1 MTKNYRMKNFKQLN
15 NIVGWLTFLV
25 AAITYLL
32 TIEPTA
38 SFWDCPEFITTSYKL
53 EVGHP
58 PGAPFFMILGRFFT
72 LFGGSPSNVAVMINS
87 MSALASAFTILFLFW
102 TITHIARKLIKA
114 EGEYTT
120 GQLIAILGSGVV
132 GALAYTF
139 SDTFWFSAVEGEVY
153 ASSSLFTAMVFWA
166 ILKWEN
172 EADEPHSNRWIIL
185 IAYLMGLS
193 IGVHLLNL
201 LAIPAIVF
209 VYYFRKYPT
218 TRNGILISLAASIL
232 ILGVVM
238 YGIIPGVV
246 TAATWFELMF
256 VNGMG
261 LPFNSG
267 AVIYAFLLIGALVY
281 GVLFTV
287 RKKLIL
293 WNTVLL
299 GVIVILIGYSSF
311 AMIVIRS
318 SANPPMDQNN
328 PDNVFSLLGYLNRE
342 QYGDRPLVFGQYY
355 NTPLEKYV
363 DDKPYYIQK
372 NGKYV
377 VADMRQKPVF
387 DSNIS
392 TIFPRMYSRENEH
405 IEAYKQW
412 ADIKGRKVSITDEDG
427 QSKTIDV
434 PTFGENLT
442 FFFRYQV
449 GHMYF
454 RYFMWNFSGRQSD
467 IQGNGEISN
476 GNWITGINFIDSMR
490 LGDQKN
496 LPQEFRNNKG
506 HNAYYMLPFILGIIG
521 IVFMYNRGIQ
531 GKKDLWTVFL
541 LFFMTGLAIVIYLNQ
556 TPLQPRERDYAYAGS
571 FYAYAIWIGIGV
583 LGVYEALK
591 KFLSDRNAAGVAS
604 VLTLVLVPMIMAAQ
618 NWDDHDRSGRYTC
631 RDFGANYLNTCAP
644 NAVIF
649 TNGDN
654 DTFPLWYNQEVEGV
668 RRDVRV
674 CNLSYFQTDWYID
687 QMKSK
692 AYESAPLPI
701 SFEHDSYVQGKRDIV
716 YLMED
721 PRLKGAVELKQAL
734 EFVKDDNPRTKLEQ
748 AEGAAYIPSKKLFM
762 VIDKEA
768 VKRYKAVPEKDYDKI
783 ADTLTIDFGNR
794 HYITKDELMVL
805 DMIAHNNWERPL
817 YFAITVGR
825 DKYINLQ
832 DYFQLEG
839 FAYRL
844 VPIKTAASDGGLN
857 VGCVDS
863 KAMYDNVMNK
873 FKWGNMNSPKVY
885 IDENN
890 SRMMM
895 NIRNTFNRLA
905 EQLNTEGQTE
915 KAIQVLDEGVDL
927 IPHKVVPYNYFSMLM
942 AETYFKAGS
951 PEKGKAIINTIMTDY
966 KEQLDYFFKLN
977 RPMRASVD
985 DEIQRILYFMREMGA
1000 LCARQKQADLGKEVT
1015 TAFEGYLNR
1024 YSSLK

>member
-1 MTKNYRMKNFKQLN
+1 MKNFKQLN

-25 AAITYLL
+25 AAVTYLL

-58 PGAPFFMILGRFFT
+58 PGAPFFMILGRLFS
-72 LFGGSPSNVAVMINS
+72 LFGGGPSKVAVMINS

-102 TITHIARKLIKA
+102 TITHIARKLVKTD
-114 EGEYTT
+114 GEYTT

-172 EADEPHSNRWIIL
+172 EADEPHANRWIIL

-238 YGIIPGVV
+238 YGIIPGVI

-261 LPFNSG
+261 LPFNTG

-281 GVLFTV
+281 GIIYTV
-287 RKKLIL
+287 RKKQVL

-299 GVIVILIGYSSF
+299 GIVVILIGYSSF

-318 SANPPMDQNN
+318 SANPPMDQNS
-328 PDNVFSLLGYLNRE
+328 PDNVFALLGYLNRE
-342 QYGDRPLVFGQYY
+342 QYGDRPLVYGQYY

-363 DDKPYYIQK
+363 DDKPYYIEK

-387 DSNIS
+387 DSNLS
-392 TIFPRMYSRENEH
+392 TIFPRMYSRESEH
-405 IEAYKQW
+405 VEAYKQW

-427 QSKTIDV
+427 EAKTIDL

-490 LGDQKN
+490 LGDQNN
-496 LPQEFRNNKG
+496 LPQEFKNNKG
-506 HNAYYMLPFILGIIG
+506 RNAYYMLPFLLGIIG

-541 LFFMTGLAIVIYLNQ
+541 LFFMTGLAIVLYLNQ

-591 KFLSDRNAAGVAS
+591 KLLSDANAAGVAS
-604 VLTLVLVPMIMAAQ
+604 GLTLVLVPMIMAAQ
-618 NWDDHDRSGRYTC
+618 NWDDHDRSNRYTC

-668 RRDVRV
+668 RKDIRV

-701 SFEHDSYVQGKRDIV
+701 SFEHDSYVQGKRDII

-721 PRLKGAVELKQAL
+721 PRVKGAVELKQAI

-748 AEGAAYIPSKKLFM
+748 AEGAAYIPSKKLFF
-762 VIDKEA
+762 VVDKEA
-768 VKRYKAVPEKDYDKI
+768 VIRNKAVPVQDYDKI
-783 ADTLTIDFGNR
+783 ADTLKIDFGKR

-825 DKYINLQ
+825 DKYLNLQ

-844 VPIKTAASDGGLN
+844 VPIKTETSDGGLN
-857 VGCVDS
+857 VGRVDS
-863 KAMYDNVMNK
+863 KAMYENVMNK

-905 EQLNTEGQTE
+905 DQLNTEGQPE
-915 KAIQVLDEGVDL
+915 KAVQVLDKGVEL

-942 AETYFKAGS
+942 AETYFKAGR
-951 PEKGKAIINTIMTDY
+951 PEKGKEIINTIMTDY

-1000 LCARQKQADLGKEVT
+1000 LCARQQQADLGKEVT

>member
-1 MTKNYRMKNFKQLN
+1 MKNFKQLN

-25 AAITYLL
+25 AAVTYLL

-58 PGAPFFMILGRFFT
+58 PGAPFFMILGRLFS
-72 LFGGSPSNVAVMINS
+72 LFGGGPSHVAVMINS

-102 TITHIARKLIKA
+102 TITHIARKLVKA
-114 EGEYTT
+114 DGEYTT

-172 EADEPHSNRWIIL
+172 EADEPHANRWIIL

-218 TRNGILISLAASIL
+218 TRNGILISLVASIL

-238 YGIIPGVV
+238 YGIIPGVI

-261 LPFNSG
+261 LPFNTG

-281 GVLFTV
+281 GILYTI
-287 RKKLIL
+287 KKKQAL

-299 GVIVILIGYSSF
+299 GVVVILIGYSSF

-318 SANPPMDQNN
+318 SANPPMDQNS
-328 PDNVFSLLGYLNRE
+328 PDNVFALLGYLNRE
-342 QYGDRPLVFGQYY
+342 QYGDRPLVYGQYY

-387 DSNIS
+387 DSNLS
-392 TIFPRMYSRENEH
+392 TIFPRMYSRESEH

-412 ADIKGRKVSITDEDG
+412 ADIKGRKVTITDEDG
-427 QSKTIDV
+427 ESKTIEV

-442 FFFRYQV
+442 FFFRYQI

-496 LPQEFRNNKG
+496 LPQEFKNNKG
-506 HNAYYMLPFILGIIG
+506 RNAYYMLPFLLGIIG

-541 LFFMTGLAIVIYLNQ
+541 LFFMTGLAIVLYLNQ

-604 VLTLVLVPMIMAAQ
+604 GLTLVLVPMIMAAQ

-631 RDFGANYLNTCAP
+631 RDFGSNYLNTCAP
-644 NAVIF
+644 NAIIF

-654 DTFPLWYNQEVEGV
+654 DTFPLWYNQDVEGV
-668 RRDVRV
+668 RLDVRV

-687 QMKSK
+687 QMKRK
-692 AYESAPLPI
+692 AYQSDPLPV
-701 SFEHDSYVQGKRDIV
+701 SFGHDSYVQGKRDII

-721 PRLKGAVELKQAL
+721 PRVKGAVELKQAID
-734 EFVKDDNPRTKLEQ
+734 FVKDDNPRTKLEQ
-748 AEGAAYIPSKKLFM
+748 AEGAAYIPSKKLYM
-762 VIDKEA
+762 VVDKEA
-768 VKRYKAVPEKDYDKI
+768 VKRYKAVSEKDYDKI
-783 ADTLTIDFGNR
+783 VDTLKIDFGSR

-817 YFAITVGR
+817 YWAITVGR
-825 DKYINLQ
+825 DKYLNLQ

-844 VPIKTAASDGGLN
+844 VPIKTEASDGGLN
-857 VGCVDS
+857 VGRVDS
-863 KAMYDNVMNK
+863 KAMYESVMNK

-905 EQLNTEGQTE
+905 EQLNEEGQPE
-915 KAIQVLDEGVDL
+915 KAVQVLDKGVDL

-942 AETYFKAGS
+942 AETYFKVGR
-951 PEKGKAIINTIMTDY
+951 PEKGKEIINTIMTDY

-985 DEIQRILYFMREMGA
+985 EEIQRILYFMREMGA
-1000 LCARQKQADLGKEVT
+1000 LCARQQQADLGKEVT

>member
-1 MTKNYRMKNFKQLN
+1 MKNFKQLN

-25 AAITYLL
+25 AAVTYLL

-58 PGAPFFMILGRFFT
+58 PGAPFFMILGRLFS
-72 LFGGSPSNVAVMINS
+72 LFGGGPSKVAVMINS

-102 TITHIARKLIKA
+102 TITHIARKLVKTD
-114 EGEYTT
+114 GEYTT

-172 EADEPHSNRWIIL
+172 EADEPHANRWIIL

-238 YGIIPGVV
+238 YGIIPGVI

-256 VNGMG
+256 VNGVG
-261 LPFNSG
+261 LPFNTG

-281 GVLFTV
+281 GIIYTV
-287 RKKLIL
+287 RKKQVL

-299 GVIVILIGYSSF
+299 GVVVILIGYSSF

-318 SANPPMDQNN
+318 SANPPMDQNS
-328 PDNVFSLLGYLNRE
+328 PDNVFALLGYLNRE
-342 QYGDRPLVFGQYY
+342 QYGDRPLVYGQYY

-363 DDKPYYIQK
+363 DDKPYYIEK

-387 DSNIS
+387 DSNLS
-392 TIFPRMYSRENEH
+392 TIFPRMYSRESEH
-405 IEAYKQW
+405 VEAYKQW

-427 QSKTIDV
+427 EAKTIDL

-490 LGDQKN
+490 LGDQNN
-496 LPQEFRNNKG
+496 LPQEFKNNKG
-506 HNAYYMLPFILGIIG
+506 RNAYYMLPFLLGIIG

-541 LFFMTGLAIVIYLNQ
+541 LFFMTGLAIVLYLNQ

-591 KFLSDRNAAGVAS
+591 KLLSDANAAGVAS
-604 VLTLVLVPMIMAAQ
+604 GLTLVLVPMIMAAQ
-618 NWDDHDRSGRYTC
+618 NWDDHDRSNRYTC
-631 RDFGANYLNTCAP
+631 RDFGSNYLNTCAP

-668 RRDVRV
+668 RKDIRV

-701 SFEHDSYVQGKRDIV
+701 SFEHDSYVQGKRDII

-721 PRLKGAVELKQAL
+721 PRVKGAVELKQAI

-748 AEGAAYIPSKKLFM
+748 AEGAAYIPSKKLFF
-762 VIDKEA
+762 VVDKEA
-768 VKRYKAVPEKDYDKI
+768 VIRNKAVPVQDYDKI
-783 ADTLTIDFGNR
+783 VDTLKIDFGKR

-825 DKYINLQ
+825 DKYLNLQ

-844 VPIKTAASDGGLN
+844 VPIKTETSDGGLN
-857 VGCVDS
+857 VGRVDS
-863 KAMYDNVMNK
+863 KAMYENVMNK

-905 EQLNTEGQTE
+905 DQLNTEGQPE
-915 KAIQVLDEGVDL
+915 KAVQVLDKGVEL

-942 AETYFKAGS
+942 AETYFKAGR
-951 PEKGKAIINTIMTDY
+951 PEKGKEIINTIMTDY

-1000 LCARQKQADLGKEVT
+1000 LCARQQQADLGKEVT

>member
-1 MTKNYRMKNFKQLN
+1 MKNFKQLN

-25 AAITYLL
+25 AAVTYLL

-38 SFWDCPEFITTSYKL
+38 SFWDCGEFITTSFKL

-72 LFGGSPSNVAVMINS
+72 LFGGSPSNAAVMINS

-102 TITHIARKLIKA
+102 TITHLAKKLVKTG
-114 EGEYTT
+114 GEYTT
-120 GQLIAILGSGVV
+120 GQTIAILGSGVV

-153 ASSSLFTAMVFWA
+153 ASSSLFTALVFWA

-172 EADEPHSNRWIIL
+172 SADEPHANRWIIL

-209 VYYFRKYPT
+209 VYYFRKYKT
-218 TRNGILISLAASIL
+218 TRNGILISLLVSLL
-232 ILGVVM
+232 ILGVIM
-238 YGIIPGVV
+238 YGVIPGVI
-246 TAATWFELMF
+246 TLATWFELMF

-261 LPFNSG
+261 LPFNTG
-267 AVIYAFLLIGALVY
+267 VIIYALLLIAAIVY
-281 GVLFTV
+281 GIMYTV

-299 GVIVILIGYSSF
+299 SFVVIVIGYSSF

-318 SANPPMDQNN
+318 SANPPMDQNS

-342 QYGDRPLVFGQYY
+342 QYGDRPLVYGQYY

-387 DSNIS
+387 DSNLS
-392 TIFPRMYSRENEH
+392 TIFPRMYSREDAH
-405 IEAYKQW
+405 IDAYKQW
-412 ADIKGRKVSITDEDG
+412 AGIKGRKVTVTDEEG
-427 QSKTIDV
+427 QSKTIQV

-454 RYFMWNFSGRQSD
+454 RYFMWNFAGRQND
-467 IQGNGEISN
+467 IQGHGEITN
-476 GNWITGINFIDSMR
+476 GNWITGINAIDAIR
-490 LGDQKN
+490 LGDQTK
-496 LPQEFRNNKG
+496 LPQEFKNKG
-506 HNAYYMLPFILGIIG
+506 RNTYYLLPLILGIIG
-521 IVFMYNRGIQ
+521 IIFMYNRGVE
-531 GKKDLWTVFL
+531 GRRDLWTVFL

-556 TPLQPRERDYAYAGS
+556 SPLQPRERDYAYAGS
-571 FYAYAIWIGIGV
+571 FYAFTIWIGIGV
-583 LGVYEALK
+583 LALYEGLRK
-591 KFLSDRNAAGVAS
+591 YIPETVSAS
-604 VLTLVLVPMIMAAQ
+604 VAGGLALLLVPVIMAAE
-618 NWDDHDRSGRYTC
+618 NWDDHDRSNRYTA
-631 RDFGANYLNTCAP
+631 RDFGANYLKTCAP

-668 RRDVRV
+668 RRDIRV

-692 AYESAPLPI
+692 AYESASLPI
-701 SFEHDSYVQGKRDIV
+701 SFTHDLYVQGKRDVV

-721 PRLKGAVELKQAL
+721 PRLKGSVELKKAL
-734 EFVKDDNPRTKLEQ
+734 DFVKDEDKRTKLEQ
-748 AEGAAYIPSKKLFM
+748 AEYAAYIPSKKLYLVVDKAA
-762 VIDKEA
+762 VIKNKVVA
-768 VKRYKAVPEKDYDKI
+768 PEDYDKI
-783 ADTLTIDFGNR
+783 VDTLKIDFGNK

-805 DMIAHNNWERPL
+805 DMIATNNWERPI

-825 DKYINLQ
+825 DKYLNLQ

-839 FAYRL
+839 LAYKL
-844 VPIKTAASDGGLN
+844 VPIKSPPTDGLDMGR
-857 VGCVDS
+857 VDS
-863 KAMYDNVMNK
+863 KLMYQKVMDE
-873 FKWGNMNSPKVY
+873 FKWGNMERPDVY

-905 EQLNTEGQTE
+905 ESLVEEGQNE
-915 KAIQVLDEGVDL
+915 KATRVLDRCVEL
-927 IPHKVVPYNYFSMLM
+927 IPNKVVPFNYFSMMM
-942 AETYFKAGS
+942 AETYFKAGQ
-951 PEKGKAIINTIMTDY
+951 PAKGKEIINTIMTSY
-966 KEQLDYFFKLN
+966 KEQLEYFFKLK
-977 RPMRASVD
+977 RPMRNSVD
-985 DEIQRILYFMREMGA
+985 EEIQRILYFMREMSM
-1000 LCARQKQADLGKEVT
+1000 LCTRNKQPELLKEVS
-1015 TAFEGYLNR
+1015 TAFNSYLER

>member
-1 MTKNYRMKNFKQLN
+1 MKNFKQLN

-25 AAITYLL
+25 AAVTYLL

-58 PGAPFFMILGRFFT
+58 PGAPFFMILGRLFS
-72 LFGGSPSNVAVMINS
+72 LFGGGPSHVAVMINS

-102 TITHIARKLIKA
+102 TITHIARKLVKA
-114 EGEYTT
+114 DGEYTT

-172 EADEPHSNRWIIL
+172 EADEPHANRWIIL

-218 TRNGILISLAASIL
+218 TRNGILISLVASIL

-238 YGIIPGVV
+238 YGIIPGVI

-261 LPFNSG
+261 LPFNTG

-281 GVLFTV
+281 GILYTI
-287 RKKLIL
+287 KKKQAL

-299 GVIVILIGYSSF
+299 GVVVILIGYSSF

-318 SANPPMDQNN
+318 SANPPMDQNS
-328 PDNVFSLLGYLNRE
+328 PDNVFALLGYLNRE
-342 QYGDRPLVFGQYY
+342 QYGDRPLVYGQYY

-387 DSNIS
+387 DSNLS
-392 TIFPRMYSRENEH
+392 TIFPRMYSRESEH

-412 ADIKGRKVSITDEDG
+412 ADIKGRKVTITDEDG
-427 QSKTIDV
+427 ESKTIEV

-442 FFFRYQV
+442 FFFRYQI

-496 LPQEFRNNKG
+496 LPQEFKNNKG
-506 HNAYYMLPFILGIIG
+506 RNAYYMLPFLLGIIG

-541 LFFMTGLAIVIYLNQ
+541 LFFMTGLAIVLYLNQ

-604 VLTLVLVPMIMAAQ
+604 GLTLVLVPMIMAAQ

-631 RDFGANYLNTCAP
+631 RDFGSNYLNTCAP
-644 NAVIF
+644 NAIIF

-654 DTFPLWYNQEVEGV
+654 DTFPLWYNQDVEGV
-668 RRDVRV
+668 RLDVRV

-687 QMKSK
+687 QMKRK
-692 AYESAPLPI
+692 AYQSDPLPV
-701 SFEHDSYVQGKRDIV
+701 SFGHDSYVQGKRDII

-721 PRLKGAVELKQAL
+721 PRVKGAVELKQAID
-734 EFVKDDNPRTKLEQ
+734 FVKDDNPRTKLEQ
-748 AEGAAYIPSKKLFM
+748 AEGAAYIPSKKLYM
-762 VIDKEA
+762 VVDKEA

-783 ADTLTIDFGNR
+783 VDTLKIDFGSR

-817 YFAITVGR
+817 YWAITVGR
-825 DKYINLQ
+825 DKYLNLQ

-844 VPIKTAASDGGLN
+844 VPIKTEASDGGLN
-857 VGCVDS
+857 VGRVDS
-863 KAMYDNVMNK
+863 KAMYESVMNK

-905 EQLNTEGQTE
+905 EQLNEEGQPE
-915 KAIQVLDEGVDL
+915 KAVQVLDKGVDL

-942 AETYFKAGS
+942 AETYFKVGR
-951 PEKGKAIINTIMTDY
+951 PEKGKEIINTIMTDY

-985 DEIQRILYFMREMGA
+985 EEIQRILYFMREMGA
-1000 LCARQKQADLGKEVT
+1000 LCARQQQADLGKEVT

>member
-1 MTKNYRMKNFKQLN
+1 MKNFKQLN

-38 SFWDCPEFITTSYKL
+38 SFWDCGEFITTSFKL

-72 LFGGSPSNVAVMINS
+72 ILGGSPANAAVMINS

-102 TITHIARKLIKA
+102 TITHLAKKLIKP

-120 GQLIAILGSGVV
+120 GQIIAILGSGVV

-153 ASSSLFTAMVFWA
+153 ASSSLFTALVFWA
-166 ILKWEN
+166 ILKWEDA
-172 EADEPHSNRWIIL
+172 ADEPHANRWIIL

-209 VYYFRKYPT
+209 VYYFRKYKV
-218 TRNGILISLAASIL
+218 TRNGILISLAVSLL

-238 YGIIPGVV
+238 YGIIPGVI
-246 TAATWFELMF
+246 TIATWFELMF
-256 VNGMG
+256 VNGLG
-261 LPFNSG
+261 LPFNTG
-267 AVIYAFLLIGALVY
+267 VIIYALALIGALVFGILY
-281 GVLFTV
+281 TV

-293 WNTVLL
+293 WNTVLIS
-299 GVIVILIGYSSF
+299 VVVILIGYSSF

-318 SANPPMDQNN
+318 SANPPMDQNS
-328 PDNVFSLLGYLNRE
+328 PDNVFALLGYLNRE
-342 QYGDRPLVFGQYY
+342 QYGDRPLLYGQYY
-355 NTPLEKYV
+355 NTPLDKYV

-372 NGKYV
+372 GGKYV
-377 VADMRQKPVF
+377 IADMRQKPVF
-387 DSNIS
+387 DSNLS
-392 TIFPRMYSRENEH
+392 TIFPRMYSRESEH

-412 ADIKGRKVSITDEDG
+412 ANIKGRRVSITDEDG
-427 QSKTIDV
+427 QAKTIEL

-442 FFFRYQV
+442 FFFRYQI
-449 GHMYF
+449 GHMYL

-467 IQGNGEISN
+467 IQSNGEITN
-476 GNWITGINFIDSMR
+476 GNWITGINFLDSIR
-490 LGDQKN
+490 LGDQST
-496 LPQEFRNNKG
+496 LPQEFKSNKARNK
-506 HNAYYMLPFILGIIG
+506 YYLLPFLLGIVG
-521 IVFMYNRGIQ
+521 IVFMYNRGIE
-531 GKKDLWTVFL
+531 GKKDLWTVTL
-541 LFFMTGLAIVIYLNQ
+541 LFIMTGFAILVYLNQ
-556 TPLQPRERDYAYAGS
+556 APLQPRERDYAYAGS
-571 FYAYAIWIGIGV
+571 FYAFTIWIGIGV
-583 LGVYEALK
+583 LGLYEALK
-591 KFLSDRNAAGVAS
+591 KYIPDTTSAGVAGGLS
-604 VLTLVLVPMIMAAQ
+604 LLLVPVLMGAQ
-618 NWDDHDRSGRYTC
+618 NWDDHDRSNRYTC

-668 RRDVRV
+668 RKDVRV
-674 CNLSYFQTDWYID
+674 CNLSYFQTDWYVD

-701 SFEHDSYVQGKRDIV
+701 SFNHDQYVQGKRDVV

-721 PRLKGAVELKQAL
+721 PRLKGSVELKQAL
-734 EFVKDDNPRTKLEQ
+734 DFVKDENPRTKLEQ
-748 AEGAAYIPSKKLFM
+748 ADNAAYIPSKKLFM
-762 VIDKEA
+762 VVDKAA
-768 VKRYKAVPEKDYDKI
+768 VIRNKVVDPQDYDKI
-783 ADTLTIDFGNR
+783 VDTLKIDLSSK

-805 DMIAHNNWERPL
+805 DMIANNNWERPI
-817 YFAITVGR
+817 YWAITVGR
-825 DKYINLQ
+825 DKYMNLQ

-839 FAYRL
+839 LAYRL
-844 VPIKTAASDGGLN
+844 VPIKTTETEGGINIGKVNEKL
-857 VGCVDS
+857 
-863 KAMYDNVMNK
+863 MYANVMDK
-873 FKWGNMNSPKVY
+873 FKWGNMNNPKVY

-895 NIRNTFNRLA
+895 NVRNTFNRLA
-905 EQLNTEGQTE
+905 ETLVAEGQND
-915 KAIQVLDEGVDL
+915 KAAQVLDRGIEL
-927 IPHKVVPYNYFSMLM
+927 IPHKIVPYNYFSMMM
-942 AETYFKAGS
+942 AETYFKAGK
-951 PEKGKAIINTIMTDY
+951 PEKGKEIINTIMTDY
-966 KEQLDYFFKLN
+966 KEQLDYFFKMN
-977 RPMRASVD
+977 KPMRASVD
-985 DEIQRILYFMREMGA
+985 EEIQRILYFMREMGNV
-1000 LCARQKQADLGKEVT
+1000 CNRGNQAELGKEVASSFT
-1015 TAFEGYLNR
+1015 SYLDR